1 MLAGLVNNVMNF
13 LNDVSF
19 DDEFIY
25 FEARILEHVDSS
37 TSVSISNNVV
47 KKMKLPDVTTGQLI
61 RAIKETLTYEVIA
74 KLTLGR
80 LSFVSDLDRILQL
93 INN

>member
-1 MLAGLVNNVMNF
+1 MLAELVNNVMNF

-47 KKMKLPDVTTGQLI
+47 KKMKLSDVTTEQLI
-61 RAIKETLTYEVIA
+61 RVIKETLTYEIIV
-74 KLTLGR
+74 KLTFER
-80 LSFVSDLDRILQL
+80 LFFVNDLDRILQL